1 MKKLQILI
9 GAMIAIF
16 SISSVNAQTNVLKKD
31 AVLIAYYD
39 VKNALVS
46 DNATATNAKAKDLL
60 AAITAFPAD
69 QLSAADKTN
78 WTKYAAKLQ
87 FDGRHIAES
96 SNIAHQREH
105 FASLSENMFAAV
117 KALKLNTAIVYRTYC
132 PMKKSYWLSEAA
144 AIKNPYY
151 GSEMLTCGE
160 VKQTLPAAK

>member
-69 QLSAADKTN
+69 QLIRPPT
-78 WTKYAAKLQ
+78 
-87 FDGRHIAES
+87 
-96 SNIAHQREH
+96 
-105 FASLSENMFAAV
+105 
-117 KALKLNTAIVYRTYC
+117 
-132 PMKKSYWLSEAA
+132 
-144 AIKNPYY
+144 
-151 GSEMLTCGE
+151 
-160 VKQTLPAAK
+160 KQTGPNMLLNFSSMAATSLKVVISPISGSILPVYLRICLPQ